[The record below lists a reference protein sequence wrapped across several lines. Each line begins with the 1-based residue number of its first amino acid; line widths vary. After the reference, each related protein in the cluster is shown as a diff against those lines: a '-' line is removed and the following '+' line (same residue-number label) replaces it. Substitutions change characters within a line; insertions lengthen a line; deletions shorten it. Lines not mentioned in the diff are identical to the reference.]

1 MRSIVTNDRSCPCNG
16 LIAAIVRPASR
27 TRSSGQWTLIVERM
41 PVAESRDG
49 TWSLHRGPAR
59 EPPPPQDEV
68 RRQVR
73 VIVGPD
79 ARTRRHPRRLPPRVD
94 GKLAEIRLAPGHH
107 RPDRRLLPGPLLRVI
122 RVHVVTDPANQAC
135 VVRL

>member
-27 TRSSGQWTLIVERM
+27 TRSSVQWTLIVERM
-41 PVAESRDG
+41 PVAESRDR
-49 TWSLHRGPAR
+49 TWSLHRAPAR

-79 ARTRRHPRRLPPRVD
+79 ARPRQPPRRPPPRVD

-107 RPDRRLLPGPLLRVI
+107 RPDRRLLAGLLLQV
-122 RVHVVTDPANQAC
+122 VQGHV
-135 VVRL
+135 